1 MSEFVH
7 TERVR
12 FGDLDAMRHLNN
24 VVFLRYFETARINY
38 FRHLN
43 PSHNPSNP
51 EGQDTGFIVAAVHI
65 DYRSPVLFDEVV
77 NVRCGVSDVGTASF
91 RIPFTM
97 TVEDRTAAEG
107 HCVLV
112 SFDYVNQKTRP
123 IADAFRERLVA
134 EMEE

>member
-1 MSEFVH
+1 LSEFVH

-24 VVFLRYFETARINY
+24 VVFLRYVETARIIY
-38 FRHLN
+38 FRHLI
-43 PSHNPSNP
+43 PSHNPTDP
-51 EGQDTGFIVAAVHI
+51 EGQDFGFIVASVHI
-65 DYRSPVLFDEVV
+65 DYRAPVLFDEMVA
-77 NVRCGVSDVGTASF
+77 VRCGVSHVGNASF

-97 TVEDRTAAEG
+97 AVEDRTVADG

-112 SFDYVNQKTRP
+112 SYDYVNHKPKTLS
-123 IADAFRERLVA
+123 DAFRERLVA